1 MTTCMFGV
9 VFILLGNLT
18 GNAIQLGIFTMT
30 AAGYDN
36 PSKGS
41 VLGIA
46 VAALTFAVCIH
57 VFSRRGGIL
66 MNNAFAIFKVS
77 LVVAIIA
84 LGIAWKCG
92 RDFGGGNTQNKNFE
106 KPFSGSSGQLA
117 DYVESL
123 LYILFT
129 YSGFKQPFYVLS
141 EAETPRRIFPIATT
155 AAVVLQWLLFV
166 LLNVVFAWAVD
177 LSRLQAT
184 TLGGYTG
191 PVDIAALFFESIF
204 GEESPTPRRV
214 MTGLLALSILGN
226 IVVMTCQFSGALP
239 ALNSH

>member
-9 VFILLGNLT
+9 VFIILGNLS
-18 GNAIQLGIFTMT
+18 GNAIQLGMYTMT

-46 VAALTFAVCIH
+46 IAALTFAVCVH
-57 VFSRRGGIL
+57 AFSRRGGIL

-77 LVVAIIA
+77 LLVAIIA

-92 RDFGGGNTQNKNFE
+92 RDFGGGNAQTKNFE
-106 KPFSGSSGQLA
+106 KPFSSSSGHLA
-117 DYVESL
+117 DYVDSL
-123 LYILFT
+123 LYILYS

-141 EAETPRRIFPIATT
+141 EVETPRRIIPKATT
-155 AAVVLQWLLFV
+155 AAVALQWLLFV
-166 LLNVVFAWAVD
+166 LVNVVYTWAVD

-184 TLGGYTG
+184 TLDGYTG
-191 PVDIAALFFESIF
+191 PVDMAALFFESIF

-226 IVVMTCQFSGALP
+226 IVVMTCQFSGAFQ
-239 ALNSH
+239 H

>member
-1 MTTCMFGV
+1 MFGI
-9 VFILLGNLT
+9 VFIILGNLT

-46 VAALTFAVCIH
+46 IAALSFAALVH
-57 VFSRRGGIL
+57 AFTRRGGIL

-77 LVVAIIA
+77 LLVAMIA

-92 RDFGGGNTQNKNFE
+92 RDFGGGNTPTKNFE
-106 KPFSGSSGQLA
+106 NPFSGSSGHLA

-141 EAETPRRIFPIATT
+141 EVETPRRIFPIATT
-155 AAVVLQWLLFV
+155 AAVALQWLLFV
-166 LLNVVFAWAVD
+166 LVNVVYIWAVD

-184 TLGGYTG
+184 TLDDYNG
-191 PVDIAALFFESIF
+191 PVDMAALFFESIF
-204 GEESPTPRRV
+204 GKESPTPRRV
-214 MTGLLALSILGN
+214 MTGLLALAILGN
-226 IVVMTCQFSGALP
+226 IVVITCQFSGVFP